1 MKNQFK
7 NIITAVL
14 AFTVA
19 VSAAACTGAD
29 TSTVSS
35 ETASEAA
42 AAVIKVGANIT
53 PHAEILEQA
62 KPILAEKGIT
72 LEIVQLE
79 DSVTPNTGV
88 IEGSLDANYFQHVPY
103 LEQFNSE
110 NGSDLVSIGAIHY
123 EPFGIYAGKTNDLSK
138 LEDGAV
144 VAVPNNV
151 TNEARALLLL
161 DDLGYIKLDP
171 NAGIAATPA
180 DITDNPKNI
189 SFKEVEAAQVP
200 NVLQDVDYAIINSN
214 YAIEA
219 GINPVKDSLGIE
231 GSASAYGNVL
241 VVKEGSENEP
251 KILALKAA
259 LESQQVVDFINE
271 KYDGAVVSVVEN
283 PTDGYSAD
291 IDYGKLKGETITVA
305 ASPTPHAEILAVVAD
320 ILKEKDITVDIKEYT
335 DYVQP
340 NNVVDSGEIDANYF
354 QHIPYLD
361 DFNAENGTKLVSVST
376 IHVEPL
382 GLYGGKQ
389 STTDALK

>member
-72 LEIVQLE
+72 LEVVELE
-79 DSVTPNTGV
+79 DSITPNTGV

-123 EPFGIYAGKTNDLSK
+123 EPFGIYAGKTDDLSK

-161 DDLGYIKLDP
+161 AQEGIISLKEEAGV
-171 NAGIAATPA
+171 NATVE

-189 SFKEVEAAQVP
+189 EFKELAPEQLVSALP
-200 NVLQDVDYAIINSN
+200 DVDIAVINGN
-214 YAIEA
+214 YAIEGGLHVSQA
-219 GINPVKDSLGIE
+219 LAVEANDGIAAVT
-231 GSASAYGNVL
+231 YGNIIATSPDKADDESLKTLVEVL
-241 VVKEGSENEP
+241 QSDEIS
-251 KILALKAA
+251 
-259 LESQQVVDFINE
+259 SFIRD
-271 KYDGAVVSVVEN
+271 KYDGAVV
-283 PTDGYSAD
+283 
-291 IDYGKLKGETITVA
+291 
-305 ASPTPHAEILAVVAD
+305 
-320 ILKEKDITVDIKEYT
+320 
-335 DYVQP
+335 
-340 NNVVDSGEIDANYF
+340 
-354 QHIPYLD
+354 
-361 DFNAENGTKLVSVST
+361 
-376 IHVEPL
+376 PL
-382 GLYGGKQ
+382 N
-389 STTDALK
+389 